1 MNNLFNRA
9 ILSFGPISI
18 AILSGAFLFSSSTH
32 ARESIAQRTE
42 RQETASIER
51 LLGDGM
57 CISAVNAIKSGL
69 AAKKPYIT
77 LLAGNMYE
85 EGLCVKPDWGKA
97 AGLYMRAEEAGQ
109 RFAIERLASGYARPG
124 RDNGMAIWWAA
135 KGSEHQ
141 TYPSRCIPTEDPV
154 SDPDGFNAALEKM
167 APATF
172 QSCVYLI
179 GIVNELRSQ
188 VRYPQVALR
197 NNVSGSFKM
206 KFVPA
211 TGTITWTVGELEV
224 DENSPG
230 AFFRNLA
237 VEGLENPREIK
248 NSLVNYLK
256 GKSNF
261 ALARYPRPAGDFA
274 PDYTY
279 QFEYVFTIEK
289 Q

>member
-1 MNNLFNRA
+1 MNNLLDRA
-9 ILSFGPISI
+9 SPMFAATSI
-18 AILSGAFLFSSSTH
+18 AVLSGACLFSNSTY
-32 ARESIAQRTE
+32 ASESIAERSE

-57 CISAVNAIKSGL
+57 CTSAVSAIKSGL
-69 AAKKPYIT
+69 AAKKPYIM

-85 EGLCVKPDWGKA
+85 EGLCVKPDWDKA

-109 RFAIERLASGYARPG
+109 RFAIRRLVAGYARPG

-135 KGSEHQ
+135 QEGRHQ
-141 TYPSRCIPTEDPV
+141 GYPSRCIPAADPV
-154 SDPDGFNAALEKM
+154 NDPDGFNAALERM

-179 GIVNELRSQ
+179 GVVNEVLSQ
-188 VRYPQVALR
+188 VRYPRVALR
-197 NNVSGSFKM
+197 NSVSGTFKM
-206 KFVPA
+206 EFVPA
-211 TGTITWTVGELEV
+211 TGIITWSVDELEV
-224 DENSPG
+224 DENSP

-237 VEGLENPREIK
+237 VEELENPRAIR
-248 NSLVNYLK
+248 NSLVDYMR

-279 QFEYVFTIEK
+279 QLKYVFTIEK
-289 Q
+289 W